1 MLFCLKQA
9 LGLQISK
16 NAEVILSTIDCL
28 RCCRRASTLCIMQL
42 PFANVGA
49 EEKEESS
56 CDNVIKN
63 ETMCQLHPLVTL
75 KKLIPADYCHR
86 VI

>member
-1 MLFCLKQA
+1 
-9 LGLQISK
+9 
-16 NAEVILSTIDCL
+16 
-28 RCCRRASTLCIMQL
+28 MQL